1 MKNRISV
8 LALLLF
14 FSVGLFAQKK
24 MKKGQITYK
33 VTEVKSKKAG
43 TRMLEGMEMQLYFD
57 NALHKLEI
65 SAMGGLIHM
74 ATISDLE
81 KETHASLFNMM
92 GKKVKVLE
100 NKLPKTNKKKTYKI
114 TYNRDEVKTIAGYPC
129 YQAIMTSPEGTILT
143 AYVTNKIKAR
153 HPYFIKLFAGLE
165 GWPMLYTI
173 DNNGMRMTFAAQST
187 NANADVS
194 KVFDIPTD
202 YEEKTPEELK
212 SMMGGFDF
220 GL

>member
-1 MKNRISV
+1 MKSRITV

-14 FSVGLFAQKK
+14 FSAGLFAQKK

-43 TRMLEGMEMQLYFD
+43 TRMLEGMEMQLFFD

-65 SAMGGLIHM
+65 KTMGGLIQM

-92 GKKVKVLE
+92 GQKVKVLKE
-100 NKLPKTNKKKTYKI
+100 SLPKADKKNTYKI

-129 YQAIMTSPEGTILT
+129 YQALMTSAEGTVLT

-153 HPYFIKLFAGLE
+153 HPYFVKLFAGLE
-165 GWPMLYTI
+165 GWPMQYTI
-173 DNNGMRMTFAAQST
+173 DNNGMRMTFSAQSA
-187 NANADVS
+187 NADADVS
-194 KVFDIPTD
+194 KVFEIPAD
-202 YEEKTPEELK
+202 YEEKTAEELK

-220 GL
+220 GF

>member
-1 MKNRISV
+1 MTNKLSI
-8 LALLLF
+8 LLLLLF
-14 FSVGLFAQKK
+14 FSSALSAQKK

-57 NALHKLEI
+57 GPLHKLELNT
-65 SAMGGLIHM
+65 MGGLIQM

-92 GKKVKVLE
+92 GQKVKVLE
-100 NKLPKTNKKKTYKI
+100 NSLPKTDAKKKYQI
-114 TYNRDEVKTIAGYPC
+114 TYQRDQTKTVAGYPC
-129 YQAIMTSPEGTILT
+129 YQAVMTSPEGTILT

-153 HPYFIKLFAGLE
+153 HPYFVKLFAGLE
-165 GWPMLYTI
+165 GWPMQYTI
-173 DNNGMRMTFAAQST
+173 DNNGMRMTFTAQST

-194 KVFDIPTD
+194 GVFLIPED

>member
-1 MKNRISV
+1 MRNRISV
-8 LALLLF
+8 LLLLLF
-14 FSVGLFAQKK
+14 FSAGLFAQKK

-33 VTEVKSKKAG
+33 VTEVKSEKAG

-65 SAMGGLIHM
+65 SAMGGLIQM

-100 NKLPKTNKKKTYKI
+100 DKLPKTDKKNTYQI
-114 TYNRDEVKTIAGYPC
+114 AYNREEVKTIAGYPC
-129 YQAIMTSPEGTILT
+129 YQATMTSPEGTVLT

-153 HPYFIKLFAGLE
+153 HPYFVKLFVGLE

-187 NANADVS
+187 NANTDVS
-194 KVFDIPTD
+194 KAFEIPAD
-202 YEEKTPEELK
+202 YEQKTAKELK
-212 SMMGGFDF
+212 DMMGGFDF
-220 GL
+220 GF

>member
-1 MKNRISV
+1 MTNRIFV
-8 LALLLF
+8 LVLLLF
-14 FSVGLFAQKK
+14 FSTGLFAQKK

-43 TRMLEGMEMQLYFD
+43 TRMLEGMEMQLFFD

-65 SAMGGLIHM
+65 STMGGLIQM

-92 GKKVKVLE
+92 GQKVKVS
-100 NKLPKTNKKKTYKI
+100 NQSLPKVNKKKTYKI
-114 TYNRDEVKTIAGYPC
+114 TYNRNIEKTIAGYSC
-129 YQAIMTSPEGTILT
+129 YQAVMTSAEGTVLT

-153 HPYFIKLFAGLE
+153 HPYFVKLFAGLE
-165 GWPMLYTI
+165 GWPMQYTI
-173 DNNGMRMTFAAQST
+173 DNNGMRMTFSAQST
-187 NANADVS
+187 NAEADVS
-194 KVFDIPTD
+194 KVFEIPAD

-212 SMMGGFDF
+212 NMMGGFDF